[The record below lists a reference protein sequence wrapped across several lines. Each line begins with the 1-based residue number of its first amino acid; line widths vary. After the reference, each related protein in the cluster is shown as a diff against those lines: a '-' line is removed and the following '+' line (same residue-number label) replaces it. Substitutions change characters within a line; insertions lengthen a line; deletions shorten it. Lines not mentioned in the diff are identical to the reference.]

1 MPGDGRGR
9 YEARDVTR
17 LGVRLVEVVWIPA
30 GGPPGAAL
38 FAVTADRIPMI
49 AAALGKYL
57 AADLAHGGAPNGR
70 VDG

>member
-1 MPGDGRGR
+1 MNDLSSMPGGGRGR

-17 LGVRLVEVVWIPA
+17 LNVPLVECVWIPA

-49 AAALGKYL
+49 AAALDAWL
-57 AADLAHGGAPNGR
+57 HR
-70 VDG
+70 